1 MKNIN
6 SFKIKTSDLL
16 TTASSRQYIV
26 NGEKDAEFILQIFNS
41 SQQFYN
47 FNTKSF
53 SATSTSKSALK
64 VKMTGNRYNG
74 SINFPANGSGDT
86 YTILL
91 ITPADKDTILNFGAG
106 KNSYSTTITQ
116 LASDVNLTFTTSSA
130 TSAGYGTPPT
140 VVYTVSSLSTASIS
154 KKISWTLTNTKTD
167 ANGFGLRLIRQP
179 IDTDWYFQ
187 TTETADGAV
196 ASDSNQL
203 VVDDLT
209 DLATGMELTYITGTT
224 APGAATTI
232 IAIDAATKT
241 LTLSRDQAIT
251 DGHTMTFRAYGAGV
265 IKKAIGL
272 DMDFSTWNSNVN
284 TVSLTSPFTK
294 TVRTTV
300 SGDSTA
306 RKTVALNNTYGLS
319 GGNHLT
325 VKGLNV
331 NNDGTNTVVSIAAD
345 ADGSGSDGT
354 MTLVLTQPTTLTAG
368 TVLRFSGSGIGKGS
382 RDTLKIDN
390 EVKVSSYPSSARTIY
405 LDLDKFI
412 TLGTAS

>member
-1 MKNIN
+1 
-6 SFKIKTSDLL
+6 
-16 TTASSRQYIV
+16 
-26 NGEKDAEFILQIFNS
+26 
-41 SQQFYN
+41 
-47 FNTKSF
+47 
-53 SATSTSKSALK
+53 
-64 VKMTGNRYNG
+64 
-74 SINFPANGSGDT
+74 
-86 YTILL
+86 
-91 ITPADKDTILNFGAG
+91 
-106 KNSYSTTITQ
+106 
-116 LASDVNLTFTTSSA
+116 
-130 TSAGYGTPPT
+130 
-140 VVYTVSSLSTASIS
+140 
-154 KKISWTLTNTKTD
+154 
-167 ANGFGLRLIRQP
+167 
-179 IDTDWYFQ
+179 
-187 TTETADGAV
+187 
-196 ASDSNQL
+196 
-203 VVDDLT
+203 
-209 DLATGMELTYITGTT
+209 MELTYITGTT